1 MSAVAAEHLCKQYRE
16 FTAVDDV
23 SFEVAQGEIVALLG
37 PNGAGKTTTIEI
49 LEGFL
54 APTGGVVTVLGVDP
68 RRGDRRW
75 RSRIG
80 FVLQSTSLDLQLTVR
95 EAIAAYAAVFPR
107 PRPVSEVLDLIDLRD
122 DADTR
127 IGQLS
132 GGQQRRVDLGLGI
145 VGSPDLLFL
154 DEPTTGLDPQSRA
167 RLWDEVRRLRDGGT
181 TIFLT
186 THYLEEADA
195 LCDRLAIIDHGRIV
209 AEGSPDELKRQVAGD
224 VVTVGVT
231 GGAQPAL
238 RAFEGAGFV
247 REASAQEDG
256 TVRLYVDRG
265 ETAMPAILRLLDD
278 RALVLETIT
287 LTRPSLDDVFLRQTG
302 RSLRETA
309 A

>member
-154 DEPTTGLDPQSRA
+154 DEPTTGLDPAA
-167 RLWDEVRRLRDGGT
+167 RRHTWNALEALARNGT
-181 TIFLT
+181 TILLS
-186 THYLEEADA
+186 THSLQEAEQLADRLLVLAAGHLVADSSPEELRARAARTEIRYPLPNGTAADELPPSLAAHVDREHHELRMQTDDVAASLDA
-195 LCDRLAIIDHGRIV
+195 LVTWAHTQRVDLGSLAIG
-209 AEGSPDELKRQVAGD
+209 
-224 VVTVGVT
+224 
-231 GGAQPAL
+231 
-238 RAFEGAGFV
+238 
-247 REASAQEDG
+247 
-256 TVRLYVDRG
+256 
-265 ETAMPAILRLLDD
+265 
-278 RALVLETIT
+278 
-287 LTRPSLDDVFLRQTG
+287 RPSLEDAYLSLTG
-302 RSLRETA
+302 SARV
-309 A
+309 